1 MKTTILAS
9 ALAFA
14 SGVLITPG
22 CNYSERDLD
31 PTLNSFFVEG
41 GAEVPRA
48 SVLADAQAAAGA
60 RAEGMLYEQHFDGP
74 RLNSLGEHKL
84 DLMLADDDGIDPM
97 VVYVDL
103 SDNDARAAHRRDAV
117 TLFLKDRGLRGD
129 QMMVVTGDN
138 PAARSP
144 AAEQIKRRPRT
155 ESGDAISG
163 EAGGDVAGSNK
174 DSAGGFYSP
183 SSEGGSFGGTKK

>member
-9 ALAFA
+9 TLALT
-14 SGVLITPG
+14 SGMSLAPG

-41 GAEVPRA
+41 GTDAPRA
-48 SVLADAQAAAGA
+48 GVLADAQAASGA

-74 RLNSLGEHKL
+74 RLSSLGEHKL
-84 DLMLADDDGIDPM
+84 ALMLADDDGVDPM

-103 SDNDARAAHRRDAV
+103 GDNDARAAHRRDAV
-117 TLFLKDRGLRGD
+117 TLFLKERGLRDD

-144 AAEQIKRRPRT
+144 AAEQLKRRPRT

-163 EAGGDVAGSNK
+163 EAGGDVVGSNK

-183 SSEGGSFGGTKK
+183 TSEGGSFGGSKR